1 MYESAHD
8 SDMVPDTFNNF
19 KRFCGIFS
27 CALSKS
33 SIDYRLFERAQN
45 FLESLKFVK
54 NNKVVCLQSFLY
66 DTALR
71 WGKIVK
77 FGGKSFGFPKKATF
91 LITYYY
97 FCFPDIIKGIKN
109 TNYKMFPLLIIV

>member
-8 SDMVPDTFNNF
+8 SDIVPDTFNNF

-27 CALSKS
+27 CALFKS
-33 SIDYRLFERAQN
+33 SMDY
-45 FLESLKFVK
+45 
-54 NNKVVCLQSFLY
+54 
-66 DTALR
+66 R

-97 FCFPDIIKGIKN
+97 FCFPDIIKGIRN